1 MKNKTIFNSLNKETQ
16 EYLRVV
22 YSLINYFNNNN
33 VTRSI
38 TNADGETIHVKID
51 DGHHIIGLSLLLAG
65 IYVDGFTKD
74 FAHENDVTFEKC
86 FGFI

>member
-22 YSLINYFNNNN
+22 YSLINYFNNNH

-38 TNADGETIHVKID
+38 TNDEGETIHIK
-51 DGHHIIGLSLLLAG
+51 L
-65 IYVDGFTKD
+65 TKD
-74 FAHENDVTFEKC
+74 T
-86 FGFI
+86 IL